1 MLNNPRQKFFE
12 ETGLS
17 AEENKE
23 DYREWLVATLRATN
37 QNDCIQKVMQ
47 EDILPKFSENE

>member
-23 DYREWLVATLRATN
+23 DYREWLVATLKAIG

-47 EDILPKFSENE
+47 EDLSPKFSENE